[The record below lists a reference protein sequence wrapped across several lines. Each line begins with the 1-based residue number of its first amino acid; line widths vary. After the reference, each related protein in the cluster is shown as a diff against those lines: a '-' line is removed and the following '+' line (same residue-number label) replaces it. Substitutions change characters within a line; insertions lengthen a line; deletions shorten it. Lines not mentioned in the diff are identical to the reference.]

1 MRIIK
6 NTTSLIL
13 SGLVFSL
20 LAMAPAMATPNAS
33 TTAGTVKNTAQA
45 KQMERIVLRSNQEID
60 RRTEALKT
68 LADRIQLMKRLTDS
82 QKVTIVSEVKAQ
94 IDALNSLKT
103 KIAAET
109 DIAALRADAQ
119 LIAKSYRIFALIIP
133 QSHIMIAADR
143 IVTIADTM
151 TAVGVRLQTAITTA
165 QAAGKDTAVSQ
176 AALAD
181 MTTKI
186 ADAKA
191 AASEAQNIAAPLV
204 PDNGDQAKFKANKDA
219 LKQAQSKI
227 KAAHQSLVAARHDIQ
242 SIMQALQI
250 TGKDKNGSATST
262 PERGD

>member
-20 LAMAPAMATPNAS
+20 LAIAPVLAAPNAS
-33 TTAGTVKNTAQA
+33 ITAGTVKNTIQA
-45 KQMERIVLRSNQEID
+45 KQMERIVSRSNQEID
-60 RRTEALKT
+60 RRTKALKT

-82 QKVTIVSEVKAQ
+82 QKTMIVSEINAQ

-103 KIAAET
+103 KIAGET
-109 DIAALRADAQ
+109 DITALRADAK
-119 LIAKSYRIFALIIP
+119 LIAESYRIFALIIP

-143 IVTIADTM
+143 IATIADTM
-151 TAVGVRLQTAITTA
+151 TSVGVKLQAAITAA
-165 QAAGKDTAVSQ
+165 QAEGKDTAASQ
-176 AALAD
+176 TALAD
-181 MTTKI
+181 MTAKI

-191 AASEAQNIAAPLV
+191 KTQEAQSIAAVLV

-227 KAAHQSLVAARHDIQ
+227 QAAHQSLVAARHDMQ
-242 SIMQALQI
+242 SIMRALHI
-250 TGKDKNGSATST
+250 VGEIKSGSATST
-262 PERGD
+262 SETGN